1 MNLAPSRP
9 GRVFAVAATLAANAA
24 TYDLVVRHGTIYDG
38 TGAPPFVGDLAVTGD
53 QVARVGQVPENAG
66 KVEIEARG
74 LAVAPGFINMLSWAG
89 ESLLADGRAQSDVR
103 QGVTLEVMGEGE
115 SFGPLTEGMR
125 RELQANQG
133 DLTYEVTWRTLG
145 EYLEHLVRRG
155 VSVNVASFVG
165 ASTVRVHE
173 LGYANRPPSPAE
185 LARMKSLVQQAMKE
199 GALGVASA
207 LIYAPGGYAKT
218 EELIALAQV
227 AAASD
232 GVYISHLRSEG
243 NGLIP
248 ALEEFFRIAR
258 EARVR
263 AEIYHFKAAGQTNW
277 AKLDDAIARI
287 EAARAAGLPVTAD
300 MYTYT
305 AAGTGLNAT
314 MPTWVQEGGFI
325 AWARRLQDPAV
336 RARLKREMNQ
346 PSAAWEN
353 FFLGV
358 GTPDRILLTG
368 FRNER
373 LKPLTGQTLAQVA
386 ASRGTA
392 PEDTIM
398 DLIVE
403 DRSRVEAVY
412 FLMSEENLRKEVS
425 LPWMSFCSDEAALM
439 PDGVFLRANP
449 HPRAYGNF
457 ARLLGRYVREAKL
470 VPLEAAVRRLSALPA
485 QTLKL
490 DRRGMLQAGFYADVV
505 VFDPDG
511 VQDRATFEKPHQYS
525 VGVRHV
531 LVNGVPVIQAGE
543 HTGATPGRVVR
554 GPGYTGAGRR

>member
-336 RARLKREMNQ
+336 RARLKREIT
-346 PSAAWEN
+346 S
-353 FFLGV
+353 
-358 GTPDRILLTG
+358 
-368 FRNER
+368 
-373 LKPLTGQTLAQVA
+373 
-386 ASRGTA
+386 
-392 PEDTIM
+392 
-398 DLIVE
+398 
-403 DRSRVEAVY
+403 
-412 FLMSEENLRKEVS
+412 LR
-425 LPWMSFCSDEAALM
+425 
-439 PDGVFLRANP
+439 R
-449 HPRAYGNF
+449 
-457 ARLLGRYVREAKL
+457 
-470 VPLEAAVRRLSALPA
+470 
-485 QTLKL
+485 
-490 DRRGMLQAGFYADVV
+490 
-505 VFDPDG
+505 
-511 VQDRATFEKPHQYS
+511 
-525 VGVRHV
+525 
-531 LVNGVPVIQAGE
+531 
-543 HTGATPGRVVR
+543 PGRTSSWAWAPRTVSCSPAS
-554 GPGYTGAGRR
+554 GTSA

>member
-1 MNLAPSRP
+1 
-9 GRVFAVAATLAANAA
+9 
-24 TYDLVVRHGTIYDG
+24 
-38 TGAPPFVGDLAVTGD
+38 
-53 QVARVGQVPENAG
+53 
-66 KVEIEARG
+66 
-74 LAVAPGFINMLSWAG
+74 
-89 ESLLADGRAQSDVR
+89 
-103 QGVTLEVMGEGE
+103 
-115 SFGPLTEGMR
+115 
-125 RELQANQG
+125 
-133 DLTYEVTWRTLG
+133 
-145 EYLEHLVRRG
+145 
-155 VSVNVASFVG
+155 
-165 ASTVRVHE
+165 
-173 LGYANRPPSPAE
+173 
-185 LARMKSLVQQAMKE
+185 
-199 GALGVASA
+199 VASA

-531 LVNGVPVIQAGE
+531 LVNGVPVIRAGE